1 MPFSV
6 KHLFLP
12 DDPMVARRFQENFDQ
27 IVSELNSFPI
37 NGRFKPGSIA
47 TTNITDDSV
56 TAAKFS
62 PNLQFDQIPKV
73 TSYAIATATAGTK
86 TIVVNSVD
94 LRTVFPAL
102 TAFRIYGSSAND
114 GAYTVHSVSFSSP
127 NSSIVVHETLVDSSA
142 DGYLQLSPTSDD
154 HLCSLERVYTELNEF
169 IKEPLDITSRAGGGV
184 AFRESKA
191 SFQEHEYFF
200 NWFRVV
206 HGYCAKVDLV
216 SVGTATCTYRLPDIT
231 TDISSIFHVMVM
243 PIGSGLTTQR
253 TQTGAVDSID
263 SGTMKYVSYSAGT
276 YRIWITPSEVPNTKW
291 WGVFYCLIGRTN
303 S

>member
-1 MPFSV
+1 MTLSI
-6 KHLFLP
+6 KHIFLP

-27 IVSELNSFPI
+27 IIAELNLFPI

-47 TTNITDDSV
+47 TTNITDDNI

-62 PNLQFDQIPKV
+62 PTLQFDQIPKV
-73 TSYAIATATAGTK
+73 TSYAIATATESTK

-94 LRTVFPAL
+94 LRTIFPAL
-102 TAFRIYGSSAND
+102 TAFRIFGSSAND
-114 GAYTVHSVSFSSP
+114 GAYTVHSVSYSSP

-154 HLCSLERVYTELNEF
+154 HLCSLEYVYSELNGF
-169 IKEPLDITSRAGGGV
+169 IDEPISITSRTGGGT
-184 AFRESKA
+184 AFSGSTA

-206 HGYCAKVDLV
+206 HGYCAKDDLI
-216 SVGTATCTYRLPDIT
+216 SVGTQVKTYRLPDIT
-231 TDISSIFHVMVM
+231 TDMSSIFHVMVM
-243 PIGSGLTTQR
+243 PIGAGLTTQR
-253 TQTGAVDSID
+253 VQVGAVDSTD
-263 SGTMKYVSYSAGT
+263 SDMMKYVSYSAGT
-276 YRIWITPSEVPNTKW
+276 YRIWITLPAVPDTNW
-291 WGVFYCLIGRTN
+291 WGIFYCLIGRTN